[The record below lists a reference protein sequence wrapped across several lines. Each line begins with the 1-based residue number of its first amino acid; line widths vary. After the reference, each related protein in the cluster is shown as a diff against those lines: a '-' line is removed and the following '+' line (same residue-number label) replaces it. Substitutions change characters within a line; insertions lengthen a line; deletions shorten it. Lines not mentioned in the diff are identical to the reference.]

1 MRNLAIIIL
10 ALAIVAPTEAA
21 EGRRTAFLG
30 GLAAGIIGSVVVHE
44 AMETKPA
51 PRAEVVYVERP
62 AQVVYVEAAPQ
73 VVYVERPGQVVY
85 VEAAPQVV
93 YVERSPRV
101 VYVRAEHRNEF
112 GWTAPI
118 ARPFPQGRGR

>member
-10 ALAIVAPTEAA
+10 ALAFIAPSEAA

-30 GLAAGIIGSVVVHE
+30 GVVVGILGSVVAHDMME
-44 AMETKPA
+44 AKPA
-51 PRAEVVYVERP
+51 TATVVVEEAPRR
-62 AQVVYVEAAPQ
+62 
-73 VVYVERPGQVVY
+73 VVY

-101 VYVRAEHRNEF
+101 VYVEEAPRRVVYVERHEDRREHNGF

>member
-1 MRNLAIIIL
+1 
-10 ALAIVAPTEAA
+10 
-21 EGRRTAFLG
+21 
-30 GLAAGIIGSVVVHE
+30 
-44 AMETKPA
+44 METKPA
-51 PRAEVVYVERP
+51 PRAEVVYVDETPRK
-62 AQVVYVEAAPQ
+62 VVYVEAAPQ